1 MLIYKGVRNRPKKG
15 SEASGNWRPFRE
27 DRDGDQ
33 ACRSDAKGLVM
44 AMPQSPR
51 PGRGRRARE
60 RRYRLG
66 WPASISDKA
75 SLSSDSNAPLM

>member
-33 ACRSDAKGLVM
+33 ACRSGAKGLVM

-75 SLSSDSNAPLM
+75 SLSSDSNAP

>member
-33 ACRSDAKGLVM
+33 ACRSGAKGLVM
-44 AMPQSPR
+44 GDAAKPPAR
-51 PGRGRRARE
+51 PGASRREAALQARVA
-60 RRYRLG
+60 RLDFG
-66 WPASISDKA
+66 QGIAEQRQQR
-75 SLSSDSNAPLM
+75 